1 MQCSLLV
8 PAAALSVV
16 GTQLMNA
23 DPMPLEVM
31 KISIEIYHNSSE
43 LQTLLKLWE
52 YCPVGKA
59 SCFMFFSLVIKS
71 SYNFST
77 NINPR
82 PVLPHFSRRRSLLL
96 NKSM

>member
-1 MQCSLLV
+1 MK
-8 PAAALSVV
+8 
-16 GTQLMNA
+16 A
-23 DPMPLEVM
+23 DPMSLEVM
-31 KISIEIYHNSSE
+31 KISIKISHNSSE

-52 YCPVGKA
+52 YCPVGNT
-59 SCFMFFSLVIKS
+59 SCFMFLSLAIKS

-82 PVLPHFSRRRSLLL
+82 PVLPHFSRRRFLLL

>member
-1 MQCSLLV
+1 MK
-8 PAAALSVV
+8 
-16 GTQLMNA
+16 A

-31 KISIEIYHNSSE
+31 KISIKIYHNSLE
-43 LQTLLKLWE
+43 LQTFLKLWE

-59 SCFMFFSLVIKS
+59 SCFMFLSLAIKS
-71 SYNFST
+71 SYNFNT

-82 PVLPHFSRRRSLLL
+82 PVLPHFSKRFLLL